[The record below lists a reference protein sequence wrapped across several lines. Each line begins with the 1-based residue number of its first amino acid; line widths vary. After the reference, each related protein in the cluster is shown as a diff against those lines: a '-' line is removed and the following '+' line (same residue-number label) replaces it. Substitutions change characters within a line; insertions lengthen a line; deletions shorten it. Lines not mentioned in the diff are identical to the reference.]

1 MDYTRID
8 ANGQLVFTQS
18 FDFLMI
24 PSFLHGFQN
33 NATST
38 KTAKSGRTVFCFEG
52 TLDTFE
58 EDRVCSCGAKMHI
71 NDHPEI
77 TLRHLPFGSSLSCV
91 HFERNRYVCPRC
103 GKTKLQPICFKAPG
117 HMITAELYQYVCD
130 LLATNTYNNKEVAE
144 LTGLGQNTVKT
155 VDRGR
160 LRGLYRTKDGSLIK
174 PEKPAKFLGI
184 DEFKLHNGYRYATH
198 IIDME
203 TGHIL
208 WIAGG
213 KKKQVV
219 YDFIEHVGLEWM
231 SHVEAVAC
239 DMNSDFQEAF
249 EEKCPHI
256 QTVFDYFHIVK
267 NFNDKVVSEVRK
279 DEQRRLIQEG
289 DLEAAKALKK
299 ARYILTSSRTTLQ
312 EKDAQAAQEHVI
324 HKGSDLFKTQDIV
337 RKPGQEERYDKLIGE
352 NKLLFTLDLVKEK
365 LTLAYKQT
373 DECLMAQEISGIIDI
388 CQATGNRHLLWFG
401 RLLENHFEGII
412 AHATYRISAG
422 KIEGINNKIKTL
434 RRQGYGYPDDEY
446 FFLKLFDMSR
456 RSYVRNIPSHRFCD

>member
-1 MDYTRID
+1 M
-8 ANGQLVFTQS
+8 
-18 FDFLMI
+18 
-24 PSFLHGFQN
+24 
-33 NATST
+33 
-38 KTAKSGRTVFCFEG
+38 
-52 TLDTFE
+52 
-58 EDRVCSCGAKMHI
+58 
-71 NDHPEI
+71 
-77 TLRHLPFGSSLSCV
+77 
-91 HFERNRYVCPRC
+91 
-103 GKTKLQPICFKAPG
+103 
-117 HMITAELYQYVCD
+117 
-130 LLATNTYNNKEVAE
+130 
-144 LTGLGQNTVKT
+144 
-155 VDRGR
+155 
-160 LRGLYRTKDGSLIK
+160 
-174 PEKPAKFLGI
+174 
-184 DEFKLHNGYRYATH
+184 
-198 IIDME
+198 
-203 TGHIL
+203 
-208 WIAGG
+208 
-213 KKKQVV
+213 
-219 YDFIEHVGLEWM
+219 
-231 SHVEAVAC
+231 
-239 DMNSDFQEAF
+239 
-249 EEKCPHI
+249 
-256 QTVFDYFHIVK
+256 
-267 NFNDKVVSEVRK
+267 SEVRK